1 MAFDVLK
8 LMHERSQLLI
18 TLGKNGTCIASLD
31 ETNALKM
38 KYLRPEKVDTS
49 MVNATGA
56 GDTLVGATI
65 VAMVKKQ
72 DEVSDNSLVMDSG
85 SVTYGMKAASLSIQS
100 DEPVAPSL
108 DKLKHRW

>member
-38 KYLRPEKVDTS
+38 KYLAEKVDTS

-65 VAMVKKQ
+65 VAMVK
-72 DEVSDNSLVMDSG
+72 NR
-85 SVTYGMKAASLSIQS
+85 MK
-100 DEPVAPSL
+100 
-108 DKLKHRW
+108 